1 MIFHFSFIENS
12 HIFSVKLCLL
22 TSSQLNSYPRLNTGF
37 LPDAFVRQITF
48 YLHPENVFALRGE
61 NVVFICATQGS
72 PVPNI
77 TWLKDGMTTVDGKAN
92 YFKGEESATSVL
104 RIYSVENIH
113 KGWYACKATSPKGNI
128 TSRQAMLSI
137 KGKL

>member
-1 MIFHFSFIENS
+1 MFINL
-12 HIFSVKLCLL
+12 FPTDL
-22 TSSQLNSYPRLNTGF
+22 TVIHPSLNIGY
-37 LPDAFVRQITF
+37 LPDAFVTQRTF
-48 YLHPENVFALRGE
+48 YLHPENVFALRGD

-72 PVPNI
+72 PVPDV
-77 TWLKDGMTTVDGKAN
+77 TWLKDGITSVDGKAN